1 MKFFGYQIL
10 AIGVIW
16 VGMSIFY
23 SEMDQLSKYIY
34 YGVTS
39 WLLFLIVIFVKQII
53 RQRNGR
59 E

>member
-16 VGMSIFY
+16 GGMTIFF
-23 SEMDQLSKYIY
+23 SEMDQISKYIY

-39 WLLFLIVIFVKQII
+39 WLLFLIVIYVKQYI

>member
-16 VGMSIFY
+16 LGMTIFF
-23 SEMDQLSKYIY
+23 SKMDQLSTYIY

-39 WLLFLIVIFVKQII
+39 WLLFLIVLFVKQYL
-53 RQRNGR
+53 RQRK
-59 E
+59 